1 MDQKK
6 EYFIWIKQVFTLLFQ
21 LTLFFITYCFIPTT
35 LTVFSYFF
43 VLIINFILSYFTDS
57 KKSDTMPE
65 VSVFPF

>member
-21 LTLFFITYCFIPTT
+21 LTLFFITYRFIPTT